1 MKYRRLGLTDLMVSE
16 ISLGCSGYWGNHRFD
31 VDKAIAIVR
40 EAHDRGI
47 NLFDTGSNYSNFNAE
62 PRLGLAI
69 REILSCHDRSSL
81 VISSKAG
88 SLRGSAFPLTPNRLL
103 AQDFSPEA
111 IYNSCRRSIANLGCD
126 YLDIFQLH
134 GASKE
139 TLTSEL
145 FERLSVMRAQ
155 GLYRYL
161 GVNTHDSR
169 VIQYI
174 ASTPGLCDMV
184 LIDYNVLQLDREP
197 LIQQLAQANVGVVAG
212 TILAQGHIVTTK
224 VGSVRSGSFF
234 WYLARALLKPSA
246 RRLVASSAAM
256 RRVLGSIPGM
266 TASQAAF
273 AYILDN
279 SQISSCVFGTTK
291 LANLHDALGALD
303 IRLDVASRSAI
314 REAFAALPEAISV

>member
-31 VDKAIAIVR
+31 ADKAIAIVR
-40 EAHDRGI
+40 EAYDRGI
-47 NLFDTGSNYSNFNAE
+47 NFFDTGSNYSNFNAE

-88 SLRGSAFPLTPNRLL
+88 SLRGSAFPLTANRLP

-111 IYNSCRRSIANLGCD
+111 IENSCGRSIANLGCD
-126 YLDIFQLH
+126 YLDILQLH
-134 GASKE
+134 GATKQA
-139 TLTSEL
+139 LNPRL
-145 FERLSVMRAQ
+145 LERLSQMRAQ

-161 GVNTHDSR
+161 GINTHDSET
-169 VIQYI
+169 ISYI

-197 LIQQLAQANVGVVAG
+197 LIEQLSQGKVGVVAG
-212 TILAQGHIVTTK
+212 TILAQGHIVK
-224 VGSVRSGSFF
+224 SKLGSIRTGSFF
-234 WYLARALLKPSA
+234 WYLARSWLKPTA
-246 RRLVASSAAM
+246 RRLASSSGNM
-256 RRVLGSIPGM
+256 RSVLASIPGM

-273 AYILDN
+273 AYILTN
-279 SQISSCVFGTTK
+279 PLVSSCVFGTTSHS
-291 LANLHDALGALD
+291 NLLDAIGSID
-303 IRLDVASRSAI
+303 VRLDESSRLAI
-314 REAFAALPEAISV
+314 RNAFDRLPRLISD